1 MTMHYVLDLNRLH
14 ALLPA
19 PRNML
24 DAAHHDGATC
34 KYLKE
39 GLSLATTL
47 MYSTGKRSFTSIC
60 VTTEETGF
68 CQLLSQPC
76 YYQFLTC
83 HQKKI
88 PHTTIKV
95 YLSRSS
101 HVRYCWLAQIFQGAT
116 HPRLQLV
123 LKGIKRT
130 QALFKPCRTHLPI
143 ILQIMSDIKDH
154 LSLHSHTPNLT

>member
-83 HQKKI
+83 HQKKSLI
-88 PHTTIKV
+88 QLLKFTSVVCHMYVIAGLHRFFKEQLTPDYSWCSKV
-95 YLSRSS
+95 LRE
-101 HVRYCWLAQIFQGAT
+101 
-116 HPRLQLV
+116 PRLSLNPA
-123 LKGIKRT
+123 GPIYP
-130 QALFKPCRTHLPI
+130 LFSRL
-143 ILQIMSDIKDH
+143 
-154 LSLHSHTPNLT
+154 